1 MIGAVEVLHDRGA
14 HISPRWTVGS
24 GHLMGPCKVLTA
36 AHNVD
41 YRSAPGEGE
50 QLFIRCPDGRE
61 YTAQVILV
69 NGLDGPDLAI
79 LEILDSDLTEGQT
92 PQFSFAQVDRNSP
105 TRLMGCST
113 IGFPRFKEKSR
124 SPTAPRR
131 SSADRPLRDT
141 AHLHGYIPPGA
152 NLVSGLLELQVT
164 AAPEPLPE
172 ASITGSPWE
181 GISGAVVFVTDQ
193 RQYRALGVIS
203 EHHRPEG
210 SSSLTLVP
218 ITSLNMLPTSV
229 ADRWWHE
236 LGVADAANLVQLP
249 RPEPP
254 PAYHERIRELI
265 RRTPVLLD
273 REQWL
278 AELTKFATSSRG
290 YQWVSGGPWAGKTA
304 LTAHLINNCPPN
316 VDCVAYFLIRRL
328 SDAHSGRFTTVVGNQ
343 LAWLLGEEPP
353 QPADDP
359 EAFIALWR
367 RAVERAAQN
376 SRHLLL
382 VIDGIDED
390 VSRSLGRPSVA
401 ALIPTMVGEHAHIL
415 ITSRRN
421 YQLPADVDA
430 DSPLREVRPKELPD
444 SPYAARLA
452 EAAQNELELLLDRQG
467 ELAFDC
473 IGLLAAAEGALSI
486 DDLVQLTRFA
496 GHSSRH
502 YRIQRLVTDEVAR
515 VLEPVGDLSHT
526 RYVFAHDQLRSG
538 SAERLA
544 QELDLYRQRLERWM
558 NRYREAGWP
567 EDTPSYLLDS
577 YPDMLARHQPTK
589 LRDLVSDFGY
599 LDAAIARLGV
609 DQVLITAHSASNV
622 DPNLTG
628 LSRCIGQQAHHLQP
642 GDPIHESGY
651 VTRQLGAQFLRLGE
665 AELAQR
671 AQQRLASLLPPQVMP
686 RWTTGRTSP
695 ALLHAV
701 PVAVGAVALSAE
713 GRRVV
718 TGGGVNGRP
727 GELLLWDL
735 CGKQPTSRPL
745 SGHTSC
751 VTAVALTPDGHWAL
765 TASHSDG
772 LGKLFLFGLSN
783 DPPGRIR
790 LPDLE
795 WTWSVG
801 ISADGMLGM
810 TGGGTLVIWDLDLV
824 DYMPLPIDENS
835 WVRSAAMSADG
846 RRVISAADNQGT
858 PELLLWSFVANGFFK
873 ESLPVTTDSV
883 RKVAISADGAWA
895 ISAGGDKAGNGKLL
909 LWDLFRATS
918 QQMLGHTRAASAVA
932 ISPDGQ
938 RAASGSGTELL
949 LWDLSGSQPTSQ
961 SLAGH
966 TREVEAVAISADN
979 SLAVS
984 GSAAEMLVWDLTIE
998 EPTAEPLPG
1007 PAGWVRAVAMSGDG
1021 QRAVSG
1027 GGDVYSQTGELLLW
1041 DLSGEQPRTQSLV
1054 GPAFEVQAVA
1064 ISADGQRALSG
1075 GGPKYGDSA
1084 ELLLWDLS
1092 GEHPRSQALA
1102 GHASKVQA
1110 VAISGDGQ
1118 RAVTGSSELLL
1129 WDLSGKHPTSQSL
1142 LDRRVETAVISADG
1156 QRVVAGTRS
1165 LLQESGE
1172 VLLWD
1177 LTSPESTHR
1186 PLSIPTATGIAAV
1199 AVSSD
1204 GQRALTGGGEGPGGA
1219 GELLLW
1225 DLSAEEPVNRSLP
1238 AAVWVRAVAISPD
1251 GRWGISCSGGEVTVW
1266 DIESAR
1272 SIRTHTDGLI
1282 TSASVAQPSTDTLS
1296 LMIGEWAGT
1305 VTAWTLL
1312 PW

>member
-1 MIGAVEVLHDRGA
+1 M
-14 HISPRWTVGS
+14 
-24 GHLMGPCKVLTA
+24 
-36 AHNVD
+36 D
-41 YRSAPGEGE
+41 YRNAPSEGE
-50 QLFIRCPDGRE
+50 QLLIRCLDGRE
-61 YTAQVILV
+61 YTAQVILT
-69 NGLDGPDLAI
+69 NGPDDPDLAI
-79 LEILDSDLTEGQT
+79 LEILDSDLTEDQT
-92 PQFSFAQVDRNSP
+92 PQIAFAQVDRDSP
-105 TRLMGCST
+105 TPLMGCGT
-113 IGFPRFKEKSR
+113 IGFPRFKEKFR
-124 SPTAPRR
+124 STAALRR

-152 NLVSGLLELQVT
+152 NLVSGMLELQVT

-172 ASITGSPWE
+172 ASIAGSPWE

-218 ITSLNMLPTSV
+218 ITSLNMLPASV

-236 LGVADAANLVQLP
+236 LGVADAADLVRLP
-249 RPEPP
+249 RPEPL

-273 REQWL
+273 RDHWL
-278 AELTKFATSSRG
+278 TELTRFATSSRG
-290 YQWVSGGPWAGKTA
+290 YQWLSGGPWAGKTA

-359 EAFIALWR
+359 DAFIGLWR
-367 RAVERAAQN
+367 RAVEQAAQK

-430 DSPLREVRPKELPD
+430 DSPLREVRPRELPD

-452 EAAQNELELLLDRQG
+452 EAAQNELELLLDRHD
-467 ELAFDC
+467 EMAFDC

-515 VLEPVGDLSHT
+515 VLEPVGDLSHSHS

-538 SAERLA
+538 SAKRLA
-544 QELDLYRQRLERWM
+544 QELDHYRHHLEQWT

-567 EDTPSYLLDS
+567 EETPSYLLDS
-577 YPDMLARHQPTK
+577 YPDMLARHQPAK
-589 LRDLVSDFGY
+589 LHDLVSDFGY
-599 LDAAIARLGV
+599 LDVAIARLGV

-628 LSRCIGQQAHHLQP
+628 LSRSIGQQAHHLQP

-651 VTRQLGAQFLRLGE
+651 VTRQLGAQFLRLEE

-671 AQQRLASLLPPQVMP
+671 AQQRLADLLSPQVIP
-686 RWTTGRTSP
+686 RWTTGRASP

-701 PVAVGAVALSAE
+701 PVAVGAVALSAD
-713 GRRVV
+713 GRRAVS
-718 TGGGVNGRP
+718 GGGVSGRP

-735 CGKQPTSRPL
+735 SGKQPTSQPL
-745 SGHTSC
+745 RGHTSR

-772 LGKLFLFGLSN
+772 LGKLFLFDLSD
-783 DPPGRIR
+783 DPPASIR
-790 LPDLE
+790 FPDLE
-795 WTWSVG
+795 WTWSVS
-801 ISADGMLGM
+801 ISDDGLLGM
-810 TGGGTLVIWDLDLV
+810 TGGGTLVLWDLELA

-846 RRVISAADNQGT
+846 RRVISAADNLGT
-858 PELLLWSFVANGFFK
+858 PELLLWSLATDGNFK
-873 ESLPVTTDSV
+873 ESLPVATNSV
-883 RKVAISADGAWA
+883 RHVAISADAAWA
-895 ISAGGDKAGNGKLL
+895 ISAGGDKGGNGELL
-909 LWDLFRATS
+909 LWDLFGATS
-918 QQMLGHTRAASAVA
+918 QQMPGHTRPASAVA

-938 RAASGSGTELL
+938 RAASGSGRELL
-949 LWDLSGSQPTSQ
+949 LWDLSGNQPTSQ
-961 SLAGH
+961 SLVGH

-979 SLAVS
+979 RLAVS
-984 GSAAEMLVWDLTIE
+984 GSAAEMLVWDLTVE
-998 EPTAEPLPG
+998 EPTIEPQPG
-1007 PAGWVRAVAMSGDG
+1007 PAGWVRAVAISGDG

-1027 GGDVYSQTGELLLW
+1027 GGDVYSETGELLLW
-1041 DLSGEQPRTQSLV
+1041 DLSGEQPRTQSLA
-1054 GPAFEVQAVA
+1054 GHAFEVQAVA
-1064 ISADGQRALSG
+1064 ISFDGQRALSG
-1075 GGPKYGDSA
+1075 GGPKYRDTA

-1092 GEHPRSQALA
+1092 SEHPRSQPLA
-1102 GHASKVQA
+1102 GHASKVQVA
-1110 VAISGDGQ
+1110 AISGDGQ
-1118 RAVTGSSELLL
+1118 RAVSSSDEVLL
-1129 WDLSGKHPTSQSL
+1129 WDLSVKHPTSQLL
-1142 LDRRVETAVISADG
+1142 LDRGVEAVVISADG
-1156 QRVVAGTRS
+1156 QRVVAGTHS
-1165 LLQESGE
+1165 SFQESGE

-1177 LTSPESTHR
+1177 LTTPESTHR
-1186 PLSIPTATGIAAV
+1186 LLSIPTATGVASV

-1204 GQRALTGGGEGPGGA
+1204 GRRALTGGGEGPGGA

-1225 DLSAEEPVNRSLP
+1225 DLSGEEPMNRSLP
-1238 AAVWVRAVAISPD
+1238 AADWVRAVAISPD
-1251 GRWGISCSGGEVTVW
+1251 GCWGISCSGGEVTAW
-1266 DIESAR
+1266 DLESAR
-1272 SIRTHTDGLI
+1272 CIRTHTDGLI
-1282 TSASVAQPSTDTLS
+1282 TSASMAQPNTGTLGF
-1296 LMIGEWAGT
+1296 MIGEWAGT

-1312 PW
+1312 AE